1 MVIVTFFS
9 DTRNAPCSWRQ
20 DSLEG
25 GGQTGAGPV
34 GLLDTQSFLQQTFKY
49 SHVPGI
55 GWDGKMV
62 GSTGN
67 LGQSSK
73 R

>member
-1 MVIVTFFS
+1 MLPVYGGRT
-9 DTRNAPCSWRQ
+9 AWRVVVRQ
-20 DSLEG
+20 EL
-25 GGQTGAGPV
+25 V
-34 GLLDTQSFLQQTFKY
+34 LWVCWILDTQSFLQQTFKY

-55 GWDGKMV
+55 GWDGKVV

>member
-1 MVIVTFFS
+1 MLPVHGGQGVQAKEK
-9 DTRNAPCSWRQ
+9 RRQ

-34 GLLDTQSFLQQTFKY
+34 GLMDTQSFLQQTFKY

-55 GWDGKMV
+55 GWDGKVV

-73 R
+73 S